1 MNNLISEANELL
13 KAAGIEQNP
22 ELIRMA
28 VNKISMQISQALMPL
43 NPMNLPFVTAVLLS
57 YTELLEK
64 QLKQE
69 QYEAFFVMR
78 QIMKDDAEKYTLKI
92 PITDIKGNNNVGCN

>member
-1 MNNLISEANELL
+1 MNNLISEANDLL
-13 KAAGIEQNP
+13 MAAGIEQNP
-22 ELIRMA
+22 ELLREA

-64 QLKQE
+64 QLKPD
-69 QYEAFFVMR
+69 QYKAFFAMR
-78 QIMKDDAEKYTLKI
+78 LIMKDDAEKYTFKV
-92 PITDIKGNNNVGCN
+92 PIADIRGE

>member
-1 MNNLISEANELL
+1 MNNLISEANDLL
-13 KAAGIEQNP
+13 MAAGIEQNP
-22 ELIRMA
+22 ELIRKA

-64 QLKQE
+64 QLKPD
-69 QYEAFFVMR
+69 QYVAFLA
-78 QIMKDDAEKYTLKI
+78 MKRLMEDSTEKYTVKI
-92 PITDIKGNNNVGCN
+92 PIADIRGE

>member
-13 KAAGIEQNP
+13 KTAGVEQNP
-22 ELIRMA
+22 ELVIKA

-57 YTELLEK
+57 IQNFLRSNSNRISMLLFL
-64 QLKQE
+64 Q
-69 QYEAFFVMR
+69 
-78 QIMKDDAEKYTLKI
+78 
-92 PITDIKGNNNVGCN
+92 

>member
-13 KAAGIEQNP
+13 KTAGIEQNP
-22 ELIRMA
+22 ELIKKA

-64 QLKQE
+64 QLKPD
-69 QYEAFFVMR
+69 QYEAFFAMR
-78 QIMKDDAEKYTLKI
+78 LIMKDDAEKYTFKV
-92 PITDIKGNNNVGCN
+92 PIADIRGE

>member
-13 KAAGIEQNP
+13 KTAGIEQNP
-22 ELIRMA
+22 ELIKKV
-28 VNKISMQISQALMPL
+28 VNKISMQISQALIPL

-64 QLKQE
+64 QLKPE
-69 QYEAFFVMR
+69 QYEAFFAMR
-78 QIMKDDAEKYTLKI
+78 LIMKDDAEKYTVKI
-92 PITDIKGNNNVGCN
+92 PITDIRGE

>member
-13 KAAGIEQNP
+13 KTAGIEQNP
-22 ELIRMA
+22 ELIKKA

-64 QLKQE
+64 QLKPE
-69 QYEAFFVMR
+69 QYEAFFAMR
-78 QIMKDDAEKYTLKI
+78 LIMKDDAEKYTVKI
-92 PITDIKGNNNVGCN
+92 PITDIRGE

>member
-13 KAAGIEQNP
+13 KTAGVEQNP
-22 ELIRMA
+22 ELVIKA

-57 YTELLEK
+57 YTEFLEK
-64 QLKQE
+64 QLKPD
-69 QYEAFFVMR
+69 QYVAFLA
-78 QIMKDDAEKYTLKI
+78 MKRLMEDSAEKYTVKI
-92 PITDIKGNNNVGCN
+92 PITDIRGE

>member
-13 KAAGIEQNP
+13 KTAGIEQNP
-22 ELIRMA
+22 ELIKKA
-28 VNKISMQISQALMPL
+28 VNKISMQISRALMPL

-64 QLKQE
+64 QLKPE
-69 QYEAFFVMR
+69 QYEAFFAMR
-78 QIMKDDAEKYTLKI
+78 LIMKDDAEKYTVKI
-92 PITDIKGNNNVGCN
+92 PITDIRGE

>member
-1 MNNLISEANELL
+1 MNNLISEANDLL
-13 KAAGIEQNP
+13 MAAGIEQNP
-22 ELIRMA
+22 ELLRKA

-78 QIMKDDAEKYTLKI
+78 QIMKDDGEKYTFKV
-92 PITDIKGNNNVGCN
+92 PIADIRGE

>member
-1 MNNLISEANELL
+1 MNNLISEANDLL
-13 KAAGIEQNP
+13 KAAGIVQNP
-22 ELIRMA
+22 ESIRKA

-64 QLKQE
+64 QLKPD
-69 QYEAFFVMR
+69 QYEAFFAMR
-78 QIMKDDAEKYTLKI
+78 LIMKDDAEKYTLKI

>member
-13 KAAGIEQNP
+13 KTAGVEQNP
-22 ELIRMA
+22 ELLRKA
-28 VNKISMQISQALMPL
+28 VNKISVQISQALMPL

-64 QLKQE
+64 QLKPD
-69 QYEAFFVMR
+69 QYEAFFAMR
-78 QIMKDDAEKYTLKI
+78 LIMKDDAEKYTFKV
-92 PITDIKGNNNVGCN
+92 PIADIRGE

>member
-13 KAAGIEQNP
+13 KTAGIEQNP
-22 ELIRMA
+22 ELIRKA
-28 VNKISMQISQALMPL
+28 VNKSSMQISQALIPL

-78 QIMKDDAEKYTLKI
+78 QIMKDDAEKYTFKV
-92 PITDIKGNNNVGCN
+92 PIADIRGE